1 MQFEYDPAK
10 DAANKRKHGVSFEF
24 AARVFAAPGCLFR
37 EDRVDEN
44 GEIRWHAVGM
54 VDAVLLL
61 VIHVYRSKTHG
72 EEIIR
77 IISARKASENEGRR
91 YFQ

>member
-1 MQFEYDPAK
+1 
-10 DAANKRKHGVSFEF
+10 VSF
-24 AARVFAAPGCLFR
+24 ALATRVFQDDNHILR
-37 EDRVDEN
+37 KDRIDQD
-44 GEIRWHAVGM
+44 GELRWHAIGM

-61 VIHVYRSKTHG
+61 VIHVYRSNRHG

-77 IISARKASENEGRR
+77 IISARKASKHEGRG